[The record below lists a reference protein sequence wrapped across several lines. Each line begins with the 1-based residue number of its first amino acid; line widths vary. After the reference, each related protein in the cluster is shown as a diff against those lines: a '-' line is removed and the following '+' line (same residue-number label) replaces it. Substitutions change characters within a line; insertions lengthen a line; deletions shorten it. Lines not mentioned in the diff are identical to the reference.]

1 MLRTTAIGTITL
13 VNWNMAKARD
23 YAIDLR
29 RLKSILARRGRGEG
43 GRTGTRN
50 LPDKLV
56 SSSVSRATALHYAS
70 DQQTTDYDSEG
81 EQ

>member
-1 MLRTTAIGTITL
+1 MLRTTAIGTVTL
-13 VNWNMAKARD
+13 VNWSMAKASD

-29 RLKSILARRGRGEG
+29 RLKSILARRSRGEG

-56 SSSVSRATALHYAS
+56 SSSVSRATALNHAS
-70 DQQTTDYDSEG
+70 YQQAADYGNKG
-81 EQ
+81 E